1 MDVVKCIFIRMIR
14 VYMDIERQKE
24 QNMILFYLSLS
35 EKDRRRYAAIEAQ
48 KLGYGGIT
56 YISGLFGCDEK
67 TIRKGLSEFDD
78 KEAMERENIRAV
90 GGGRNSKIEETL
102 NINAIFL
109 EVLSENTAGNPMNED
124 VKWTNLTKAKI
135 ITMMAKRGIKISRN
149 IVRKLLKKNKF
160 VKRKAQKST
169 STTQHKDRDKQFKNI
184 SKARDEYESSDNP
197 IISID
202 TKKVEKIG
210 NLYRDGKL
218 ECTEPNKVYDH
229 DFPSLAS
236 GKIIPYTVF
245 DMKNNEAFVYIGTT
259 FDTSELACDA
269 IKIWWNTLG
278 IKRYPRAT
286 SILCLADGGG
296 SNSSHSDLFKADL
309 QHLANEI
316 KVDLRMAHYP
326 PGASKWN
333 PIEHKVFPH
342 ITRSLSGVILKS
354 INLAQE
360 LISKTSTLAGL
371 KVFTRISKKIYE
383 KGRSVAD
390 DFYTDAKII
399 FSKTLGDWNY
409 MVFHDA

>member
-1 MDVVKCIFIRMIR
+1 MVFEHQTEK
-14 VYMDIERQKE
+14 K
-24 QNMILFYLSLS
+24 MILFYNSLS

-48 KLGYGGIT
+48 KFGYGGTT
-56 YISGLFGCDEK
+56 YMSALFGCDEK

-78 KEAMERENIRAV
+78 EEAMNREKIRSV
-90 GGGRNSKIEETL
+90 GGGRNSKMEEIL
-102 NINAIFL
+102 NINTIFL

-124 VKWTNLTKAKI
+124 VKWTNLTKAEI
-135 ITMMAKRGIKISRN
+135 IKMMAKRGIKVSRN

-160 VKRKAQKST
+160 VKRKAQKSK

-184 SKARDEYESSDNP
+184 SKARSEYESSDNP
-197 IISID
+197 IVSID

-218 ECTEPNKVYDH
+218 ECIEPNKVYDH

-269 IKIWWNTLG
+269 IKTWWNTLG
-278 IKRYPRAT
+278 KKRYPFAT

-296 SNSSHSDLFKADL
+296 SNSSHSDLFKSDL
-309 QHLANEI
+309 QNLANNI
-316 KVDLRMAHYP
+316 RIDLRIAHYP

-342 ITRSLSGVILKS
+342 ITRALSGVILKS

-360 LISKTSTLAGL
+360 LINKTSTLSGL

-383 KGRSVAD
+383 KGRSIAD

-399 FSKTLGDWNY
+399 YSNTLSNWNY

>member
-1 MDVVKCIFIRMIR
+1 MVRIDMDLMHK
-14 VYMDIERQKE
+14 KE
-24 QNMILFYLSLS
+24 KNMILFYDSLS

-48 KLGYGGIT
+48 KIGYGGIT
-56 YISGLFGCDEK
+56 YISALFGCDEK
-67 TIRKGLSEFDD
+67 TIKKGLSEFND
-78 KEAMERENIRAV
+78 KEAMQRERIRAL

-102 NINAIFL
+102 DINAIFL
-109 EVLSENTAGNPMNED
+109 NVLSEHTAGNPMKEN
-124 VKWTNLTKAKI
+124 VKWTNLTKAEI
-135 ITMMAKRGIKISRN
+135 INKMAKLGVKISRN
-149 IVRKLLKKNKF
+149 IVRKLLKKNNF

-169 STTQHKDRDKQFKNI
+169 ATTQHKDRNKQFNQI
-184 SKARDEYESSDNP
+184 STAREEYESSDNP

-218 ECTEPNKVYDH
+218 ESIETIKVYDH

-236 GKIIPYTVF
+236 GKIIPYTIF
-245 DMKNNEAFVYIGTT
+245 DMKNNEAFVLIGTT
-259 FDTSELACDA
+259 SDTSELACDA

-278 IKRYPRAT
+278 KTRYPNAT

-309 QHLANEI
+309 QNLANNI
-316 KVDLRMAHYP
+316 KIDLRLAHYP

-342 ITRSLSGVILKS
+342 ITRALSGVVLKS

-360 LISKTSTLAGL
+360 LINKTSTLSGL

-399 FSKTLGDWNY
+399 YSKILGDWNY